1 MVIKSNAINQW
12 KLKSKMTNDFSINS
26 RVEAKIHRILSETII
41 HDIKDPRLKNVSI
54 NEVKLSPDL
63 SNAKVYCSSFTIT
76 KDDSTQL
83 ISLISKA
90 AGIFK
95 KNIGKRVSLKKIP
108 QLSFIF
114 DDHEEYANQL
124 TDLIDNTVKNDSK
137 K

>member
-1 MVIKSNAINQW
+1 MTKSNATDLW
-12 KLKSKMTNDFSINS
+12 KLKNKMTNDFSINS

-63 SNAKVYCSSFTIT
+63 SNAKIYCSSFIMS
-76 KDDSTQL
+76 KDDSSEL
-83 ISLISKA
+83 VSLISKA
-90 AGIFK
+90 SGIFK

>member
-1 MVIKSNAINQW
+1 MIKSNVIGQW
-12 KLKSKMTNDFSINS
+12 KLKNKMKNDFSINS

-54 NEVKLSPDL
+54 NEVRLSPDL
-63 SNAKVYCSSFTIT
+63 SNAKIYCSFYTLN
-76 KDDSTQL
+76 KDDSGEL

-90 AGIFK
+90 SGIFK

-124 TDLIDNTVKNDSK
+124 TDLINDTVINDTK

>member
-1 MVIKSNAINQW
+1 MIKSNVIGQW
-12 KLKSKMTNDFSINS
+12 KLKNKMKNDFSINS

-54 NEVKLSPDL
+54 NEVRLSPDL
-63 SNAKVYCSSFTIT
+63 SNAKIYCSFYMLK
-76 KDDSTQL
+76 KDDSGEL

-90 AGIFK
+90 SGIFK

>member
-1 MVIKSNAINQW
+1 MIKSSAIDRW

-41 HDIKDPRLKNVSI
+41 HDIKDPRLKGVSI
-54 NEVKLSPDL
+54 NEVRLSPDL
-63 SNAKVYCSSFTIT
+63 SNAKIYCSSFTIT
-76 KDDSTQL
+76 KDDSKEL

-90 AGIFK
+90 SGIFK

>member
-1 MVIKSNAINQW
+1 MTKSNATGPW
-12 KLKSKMTNDFSINS
+12 KLKNKMTNDFSINS

-63 SNAKVYCSSFTIT
+63 SNAKIYCSSFIMS
-76 KDDSTQL
+76 KDDSSEL
-83 ISLISKA
+83 VSLISKA
-90 AGIFK
+90 SGIFK

-124 TDLIDNTVKNDSK
+124 TDLIDNTIKNDSK

>member
-1 MVIKSNAINQW
+1 
-12 KLKSKMTNDFSINS
+12 MTNDFSINS

-63 SNAKVYCSSFTIT
+63 SNAKIYCSCFIMS
-76 KDDSTQL
+76 KDDSSEL
-83 ISLISKA
+83 VSLISKA
-90 AGIFK
+90 SGIFK

>member
-1 MVIKSNAINQW
+1 MTKSNATDPW
-12 KLKSKMTNDFSINS
+12 KLKNKMTNDFSINS

-54 NEVKLSPDL
+54 NEVRLSPDL
-63 SNAKVYCSSFTIT
+63 SNAKIYCSFYTLN
-76 KDDSTQL
+76 KDDSGEL

-90 AGIFK
+90 SGIFK

-108 QLSFIF
+108 ELKFIF

-124 TDLIDNTVKNDSK
+124 TDLINDTVINDTK

>member
-1 MVIKSNAINQW
+1 MIKSNAIDRW
-12 KLKSKMTNDFSINS
+12 KLKSKMANDFSINS

-54 NEVKLSPDL
+54 NEVRLSPDL
-63 SNAKVYCSSFTIT
+63 SNAKIYCSFYTFK
-76 KDDSTQL
+76 KDDSGEL

-90 AGIFK
+90 SGIFK

-108 QLSFIF
+108 QLSFVF
-114 DDHEEYANQL
+114 DDHEKYANQL

>member
-1 MVIKSNAINQW
+1 MTKSNATGPW
-12 KLKSKMTNDFSINS
+12 KLKNKMTNDFSINS

-54 NEVKLSPDL
+54 NEVRLSPDL
-63 SNAKVYCSSFTIT
+63 SNAKIYCSFYTLN
-76 KDDSTQL
+76 KDDSGEL

-90 AGIFK
+90 SGIFK

-108 QLSFIF
+108 ELKFIF

-124 TDLIDNTVKNDSK
+124 TDLINDTVINDTK